1 MKIST
6 RKGICS
12 WKKNICV
19 AGNSLCIVI
28 WFYSSSKAAVLAR
41 VAVYPGEIRQSAD
54 IFHGV
59 GEGDFRCRFYNATRL
74 GGGTCSLYE
83 ITPDGRNKLVASS
96 SVDYSLQQEI
106 QTVYTDPD
114 LLYYIKGKNSALS
127 GTRTLIISEF
137 SN

>member
-1 MKIST
+1 MKKIF
-6 RKGICS
+6 
-12 WKKNICV
+12 V
-19 AGNSLCIVI
+19 SLALAFVLSFS
-28 WFYSSSKAAVLAR
+28 FYSSSKAAVLAR
-41 VAVYPGEIRQSAD
+41 VAVYPGEVRQSAD

-59 GEGDFRCRFYNATRL
+59 GEGNFRCRFYNATRL

-106 QTVYTDPD
+106 QTVYTDPVN
-114 LLYYIKGKNSALS
+114 LYYIKGKNSALS